1 MPESAGIRISV
12 VICAHTVDRWAE
24 LETGVASVLD
34 QTHKP
39 HEVIVSVDHDDAL
52 LERSQRAFPD
62 ARVVA
67 NEGEPGVSGARNTG
81 IRHATGDVVAFVDDD
96 ARADRHWLE
105 VIARAHSD
113 PAVLGTGGLIEP
125 SWTGPAPEWM
135 PPELYWIV
143 GCSYR
148 GLPTTVAPLRNPIGA
163 NMSFLRDVFADV
175 GGFSDELG
183 RLGGVPGSC
192 EETEFSIRALRGRP
206 DTVVLHLPEARVLHT
221 VPRSRATWRYLVKR
235 CWTEGRAKALVT
247 RAVGSSAGLAE
258 ERSYATRVLPAAL
271 FSGLRDALGGDP
283 HGLGRAAAIVSA
295 LGITLAGYVY
305 GRAVGA
311 HAG

>member
-1 MPESAGIRISV
+1 VGVKISV
-12 VICAHTVDRWAE
+12 VICAHTADRWSE
-24 LETGVASVLD
+24 LATGVASVTD
-34 QTHKP
+34 QSHPP
-39 HEVIVSVDHDDAL
+39 HEVIVSVDHDSEL
-52 LERSQRAFPD
+52 LERARAAFPH
-62 ARVVA
+62 ACVVE

-81 IRHATGDVVAFVDDD
+81 IGQATGDVVAFLDDD

-125 SWTGPAPEWM
+125 SWAGTAPPWM

-163 NMSFLRDVFADV
+163 NMSFLRDVFADA

-192 EETEFSIRALRGRP
+192 EETEFAIRALRMRP
-206 DTVVLHLPEARVLHT
+206 DTVVLHLPDARVLHT
-221 VPRSRATWRYLVKR
+221 VPRTRTTWRYLVKR
-235 CWTEGRAKALVT
+235 SWTEGRAKALVT
-247 RAVGSSAGLAE
+247 RAVGAGAGLSE
-258 ERSYATRVLPAAL
+258 ERSYVTRVLPAAFL
-271 FSGLRDALGGDP
+271 SGLRDALRGDP

-305 GRAVGA
+305 GRA
-311 HAG
+311 HASHAA